1 MTSHLASMAG
11 LVTVLFLLMFPHEA
25 SAEQSVLSYLYQDF
39 QNPNDRKALANL
51 IGETRTSP
59 DLSAD
64 HAYSRAEDILSE
76 QPPVELE
83 AEAVNPMNL
92 AAGRWLANAAIF
104 DTHAGR
110 PDQGQIFLTEALA
123 MLGADSTPFSP
134 HLFNSVIARG
144 IAAYQL
150 DDFEQ
155 AREDFHW
162 GQNILHRNEG
172 VLTFSQA
179 EILNWLTRVHLSDKE
194 LFKADTQQRFLLR
207 VAEEHFEDDHETLTA
222 IKQNVAEY
230 LGQRAS
236 LISPLEDEPT
246 RAVRQA
252 MFAESLT
259 LLEELI
265 ETLEQRAGFTSIELI
280 NPLRALARIRHLQG
294 TGFRLAE
301 GPLERVLSI
310 LQSQENL
317 DDEDLAQAWLD
328 LGDGR
333 VLSGNPSSQDA
344 YREAWTLLASST
356 PEAIERFN
364 APVMLLP
371 KKITPL
377 YLERWPTKTEPG
389 EALYTDLSLIVT
401 EEGKTKGVKI
411 IDRTVSAKY
420 SRWARSRLSYSRFRP
435 AVQDGEPVSQTIEL
449 RQPFEVLEK
458 ASEERDEAE
467 KAAVIDDSSAAGS

>member
-194 LFKADTQQRFLLR
+194 LYKADTQQRFLLR
-207 VAEEHFEDDHETLTA
+207 VAEERFEDDHETLTA

-280 NPLRALARIRHLQG
+280 KPLRALARIRHLQG

>member
-64 HAYSRAEDILSE
+64 HAYSRAEDILAE

-194 LFKADTQQRFLLR
+194 LYKADTQQRFLLR

-280 NPLRALARIRHLQG
+280 KPLRALARIRHLQG

-377 YLERWPTKTEPG
+377 YLKRWPTKTEPG

>member
-207 VAEEHFEDDHETLTA
+207 VAEERFEDDHETLTA

>member
-333 VLSGNPSSQDA
+333 VLSGNPLSQDA
-344 YREAWTLLASST
+344 YRQAWTLLASST

-467 KAAVIDDSSAAGS
+467 KAAVMDDSSAAGS

>member
-1 MTSHLASMAG
+1 MTRPLIGLAA
-11 LVTVLFLLMFPHEA
+11 LLTALFLLIVPHDTR
-25 SAEQSVLSYLYQDF
+25 AEQSVLSYLYDDF
-39 QNPNDRKALANL
+39 QNPNDRKALAIL
-51 IGETRTSP
+51 ISETRTSP

-64 HAYSRAEDILSE
+64 HAYSLAEDILSE
-76 QPPVELE
+76 QASGVLE
-83 AEAVNPMNL
+83 AEAVNPVTMT
-92 AAGRWLANAAIF
+92 AGRWLANAAIL

-110 PDQGQIFLTEALA
+110 PDQGQLFLTEALA

-134 HLFNSVIARG
+134 HLFNAIIARG

-194 LFKADTQQRFLLR
+194 LFKADTLQRFLLR
-207 VAEEHFEDDHETLTA
+207 VTEEHFEDDHETLTA

-236 LISPLEDEPT
+236 LISPLEDEPA
-246 RAVRQA
+246 RALRQA

-265 ETLEQRAGFTSIELI
+265 QTLEQRAGLTSIELI
-280 NPLRALARIRHLQG
+280 NPLRALARIRQLQG

-301 GPLERVLSI
+301 GPLERVLDI
-310 LQSQENL
+310 LRSQETL
-317 DDEDLAQAWLD
+317 DNEDLAQAWLD

-356 PEAIERFN
+356 PEAIEQFN
-364 APVMLLP
+364 APVLLLP

-377 YLERWPTKTEPG
+377 YLERWPSKTEPG
-389 EALYTDLSLIVT
+389 AALYTDLSLIVT
-401 EEGKTKGVKI
+401 EEGKTKSVKI

-420 SRWARSRLSYSRFRP
+420 SRWAKSRISYSRFRP
-435 AVQDGEPVSQTIEL
+435 AVQDGQPVSQTIEL

-458 ASEERDEAE
+458 ASDESDEVA
-467 KAAVIDDSSAAGS
+467 KAAEDDSSAAD

>member
-1 MTSHLASMAG
+1 MTSHLAGMAG

-51 IGETRTSP
+51 IGETKTSP

-64 HAYSRAEDILSE
+64 HAYSRAEDFLSE

-333 VLSGNPSSQDA
+333 VLSGNPLSQDA
-344 YREAWTLLASST
+344 YRQAWTLLASST
-356 PEAIERFN
+356 PEAIEQFN

-377 YLERWPTKTEPG
+377 YLKRWPTKTEPG

-467 KAAVIDDSSAAGS
+467 KAAVMDDSSAAGS

>member
-1 MTSHLASMAG
+1 
-11 LVTVLFLLMFPHEA
+11 
-25 SAEQSVLSYLYQDF
+25 
-39 QNPNDRKALANL
+39 
-51 IGETRTSP
+51 
-59 DLSAD
+59 
-64 HAYSRAEDILSE
+64 
-76 QPPVELE
+76 
-83 AEAVNPMNL
+83 
-92 AAGRWLANAAIF
+92 
-104 DTHAGR
+104 
-110 PDQGQIFLTEALA
+110 
-123 MLGADSTPFSP
+123 
-134 HLFNSVIARG
+134 
-144 IAAYQL
+144 
-150 DDFEQ
+150 
-155 AREDFHW
+155 
-162 GQNILHRNEG
+162 
-172 VLTFSQA
+172 
-179 EILNWLTRVHLSDKE
+179 
-194 LFKADTQQRFLLR
+194 
-207 VAEEHFEDDHETLTA
+207 
-222 IKQNVAEY
+222 
-230 LGQRAS
+230 
-236 LISPLEDEPT
+236 
-246 RAVRQA
+246 

-265 ETLEQRAGFTSIELI
+265 QTLEQRAGLTSIELI

-310 LQSQENL
+310 LQGQETL
-317 DDEDLAQAWLD
+317 DNEDLAQAWLD

-356 PEAIERFN
+356 PEAIEQFN
-364 APVMLLP
+364 APVLLLP

-389 EALYTDLSLIVT
+389 AALYTDLSLIVT

-458 ASEERDEAE
+458 ASEESDDAAQAE
-467 KAAVIDDSSAAGS
+467 VMDDPESAD

>member
-51 IGETRTSP
+51 IGETKTSP

-64 HAYSRAEDILSE
+64 HAYSRAEDFLSE

-467 KAAVIDDSSAAGS
+467 KAAVMDDSSAAGS

>member
-64 HAYSRAEDILSE
+64 HAYSRAEDFLSE

-280 NPLRALARIRHLQG
+280 KPLRALARIRHLQG

-435 AVQDGEPVSQTIEL
+435 AIQDGEPVSQTIEL

-467 KAAVIDDSSAAGS
+467 KAAVMDDSSAAGS

>member
-51 IGETRTSP
+51 IGETKTSP

-333 VLSGNPSSQDA
+333 VLSGNPLSQDA
-344 YREAWTLLASST
+344 YRQAWTLLASST
-356 PEAIERFN
+356 PEAIEQFN

-467 KAAVIDDSSAAGS
+467 KAAVMDDSSAAGS

>member
-467 KAAVIDDSSAAGS
+467 KAAVMDDSSAAGS

>member
-280 NPLRALARIRHLQG
+280 KPLRALARIRHLQG

>member
-51 IGETRTSP
+51 IGETKTSP

-64 HAYSRAEDILSE
+64 HAYSRAEDFLSE

-134 HLFNSVIARG
+134 HLFNAVIARG

-467 KAAVIDDSSAAGS
+467 KAAVMDDSSAAGS

>member
-1 MTSHLASMAG
+1 MTRPLIGLAA
-11 LVTVLFLLMFPHEA
+11 LLTALFLLIVPHDTR
-25 SAEQSVLSYLYQDF
+25 AEQSVLSYLYDDF

-51 IGETRTSP
+51 ISETRTSP

-64 HAYSRAEDILSE
+64 HAYSLAEDILSE
-76 QPPVELE
+76 QASGVLE
-83 AEAVNPMNL
+83 AEAVNPATMT
-92 AAGRWLANAAIF
+92 AGRWLANAAIL

-110 PDQGQIFLTEALA
+110 PDQGQLFLTEALA

-134 HLFNSVIARG
+134 HLFNAIIARG

-194 LFKADTQQRFLLR
+194 LFKADTLQRFLLR
-207 VAEEHFEDDHETLTA
+207 VTEEHFEDNHETLTA

-236 LISPLEDEPT
+236 LISPLEDEPA
-246 RAVRQA
+246 RALRQA

-265 ETLEQRAGFTSIELI
+265 QTLEQRAGLTSIELI
-280 NPLRALARIRHLQG
+280 NPLRALARIRQLQG

-301 GPLERVLSI
+301 GPLERVLDI
-310 LQSQENL
+310 LRSQETL
-317 DDEDLAQAWLD
+317 DNEDLAQAWLD

-356 PEAIERFN
+356 PEAIEQFN
-364 APVMLLP
+364 APVLLLP

-377 YLERWPTKTEPG
+377 YLERWPSKTEPG
-389 EALYTDLSLIVT
+389 AALYTDLSLIVT
-401 EEGKTKGVKI
+401 EEGKTKSVKI

-420 SRWARSRLSYSRFRP
+420 SRWAKSRISYSRFRP
-435 AVQDGEPVSQTIEL
+435 AVQDGQPVSQTIEL

-458 ASEERDEAE
+458 ASDESDEVA
-467 KAAVIDDSSAAGS
+467 KAAEDDSSAAD

>member
-1 MTSHLASMAG
+1 MTSDLASMAG

-51 IGETRTSP
+51 IGETKTSP

-280 NPLRALARIRHLQG
+280 KPLRALARIRHLQG

>member
-1 MTSHLASMAG
+1 MTRPLIGLAASLTA
-11 LVTVLFLLMFPHEA
+11 LFLLIVSPNTR
-25 SAEQSVLSYLYQDF
+25 AEQSVLSYLYDDF
-39 QNPNDRKALANL
+39 QNANDRKALANL
-51 IGETRTSP
+51 ISETRTSP

-76 QPPVELE
+76 QASVVLE
-83 AEAVNPMNL
+83 AEAVNPATM
-92 AAGRWLANAAIF
+92 AAGRWLANAAIL

-110 PDQGQIFLTEALA
+110 PDQGQLFLTEALA
-123 MLGADSTPFSP
+123 MLGAESTPFSP
-134 HLFNSVIARG
+134 HLFNAVIARG

-207 VAEEHFEDDHETLTA
+207 IAEAHFEDDHETLTA

-265 ETLEQRAGFTSIELI
+265 QTLEQRAGLTSIELI

-310 LQSQENL
+310 LQSQETL
-317 DDEDLAQAWLD
+317 DSEDLAQAWLD

-356 PEAIERFN
+356 PEAIEQFN
-364 APVMLLP
+364 APVLLLP

-389 EALYTDLSLIVT
+389 TALYTDLSLMVT

-458 ASEERDEAE
+458 APEDNDDAAEAE
-467 KAAVIDDSSAAGS
+467 LMDDPESSN

>member
-1 MTSHLASMAG
+1 MTRPLIGLAA
-11 LVTVLFLLMFPHEA
+11 LLTALFLLIVPHNTR
-25 SAEQSVLSYLYQDF
+25 AEQSVLSYLYDDF
-39 QNPNDRKALANL
+39 QNANDRKALANL
-51 IGETRTSP
+51 IRETRTSP

-76 QPPVELE
+76 QASVVLE
-83 AEAVNPMNL
+83 GEAVNPATM
-92 AAGRWLANAAIF
+92 AAGRWLANAAIL

-110 PDQGQIFLTEALA
+110 PDQGQLFLTEALA
-123 MLGADSTPFSP
+123 MLGADSTPFSA
-134 HLFNSVIARG
+134 HLFNAVIARG

-207 VAEEHFEDDHETLTA
+207 IAEEHFEDDHETLTA

-265 ETLEQRAGFTSIELI
+265 QTLDQRAGLTSIELI

-310 LQSQENL
+310 LQSQETL
-317 DDEDLAQAWLD
+317 DNEDLAQAWLD

-356 PEAIERFN
+356 PEAIEQFN
-364 APVMLLP
+364 APVLLLP

-389 EALYTDLSLIVT
+389 AALYTDLSLIVT

-458 ASEERDEAE
+458 ASEESDDAAQAE
-467 KAAVIDDSSAAGS
+467 VMDDPESAD

>member
-1 MTSHLASMAG
+1 MTSDLASMAG

-51 IGETRTSP
+51 IGETKTSP

-280 NPLRALARIRHLQG
+280 KPLRALARIRHLQG

-435 AVQDGEPVSQTIEL
+435 AIQDGEPVSQTIEL

-467 KAAVIDDSSAAGS
+467 KAAVMDDSSAAGS

>member
-51 IGETRTSP
+51 IGETKTSP

-194 LFKADTQQRFLLR
+194 LYKADTQQRFLLR
-207 VAEEHFEDDHETLTA
+207 VAEERFEDDHETLTA

>member
-51 IGETRTSP
+51 IGETKTSP

-76 QPPVELE
+76 QPRVELE

-280 NPLRALARIRHLQG
+280 KPLRALARIRHLQG

-435 AVQDGEPVSQTIEL
+435 AIQDGEPVSQTIEL

>member
-1 MTSHLASMAG
+1 MTSDLASMAG

>member
-179 EILNWLTRVHLSDKE
+179 EILNWLTRVHLSNKE

-280 NPLRALARIRHLQG
+280 KPLRALARIRHLQG

>member
-64 HAYSRAEDILSE
+64 HAYSRAEDFLSE

-194 LFKADTQQRFLLR
+194 LYKADTQQRFLLR

-377 YLERWPTKTEPG
+377 YLKRWPTKTEPG

-435 AVQDGEPVSQTIEL
+435 AIQDGEPVSQTIEL

-467 KAAVIDDSSAAGS
+467 KAAVMDDSSAAGS

>member
-333 VLSGNPSSQDA
+333 VLSGNPLSQDA
-344 YREAWTLLASST
+344 YRQAWTLLASST
-356 PEAIERFN
+356 PEAIEQFN

-467 KAAVIDDSSAAGS
+467 KAAVMDDSSAAGS

>member
-1 MTSHLASMAG
+1 MTRPLIGLAA
-11 LVTVLFLLMFPHEA
+11 LLTALFLLIVPHDTR
-25 SAEQSVLSYLYQDF
+25 AEQSVLSYLYDDF

-51 IGETRTSP
+51 ISETRTSP

-64 HAYSRAEDILSE
+64 HAYSLAEDILSE
-76 QPPVELE
+76 QASGVLE
-83 AEAVNPMNL
+83 AEAVNPVTMT
-92 AAGRWLANAAIF
+92 AGRWLANAAIL

-110 PDQGQIFLTEALA
+110 PDQGQLFLTEALA

-134 HLFNSVIARG
+134 HLFNAIIARG

-194 LFKADTQQRFLLR
+194 LFKADTLQRFLLR
-207 VAEEHFEDDHETLTA
+207 VTEEHFEDDHETLTA

-236 LISPLEDEPT
+236 LISPLEDEPA
-246 RAVRQA
+246 RALRQA

-265 ETLEQRAGFTSIELI
+265 QTLEQRAGLTSIELI
-280 NPLRALARIRHLQG
+280 NPLRALARIRQLQG

-301 GPLERVLSI
+301 GPLERVLDI
-310 LQSQENL
+310 LRSQETL
-317 DDEDLAQAWLD
+317 DNEDLAQAWLD

-356 PEAIERFN
+356 PEAIEQFN
-364 APVMLLP
+364 APVLLLP

-377 YLERWPTKTEPG
+377 YLERWPSKTEPG
-389 EALYTDLSLIVT
+389 AALYTDLSLIVT
-401 EEGKTKGVKI
+401 EEGKTKSVKI

-420 SRWARSRLSYSRFRP
+420 SRWAKSRISYSRFRP
-435 AVQDGEPVSQTIEL
+435 AVQDGQPVSQTIEL

-458 ASEERDEAE
+458 ASDESDEVA
-467 KAAVIDDSSAAGS
+467 KAAEDDSSAAD

>member
-1 MTSHLASMAG
+1 MTSHLAGMAG

-51 IGETRTSP
+51 IGETKTSP

-64 HAYSRAEDILSE
+64 HAYSRAEDFLSE

-333 VLSGNPSSQDA
+333 VLSGNPLSQDA
-344 YREAWTLLASST
+344 YRQAWTLLASST

-467 KAAVIDDSSAAGS
+467 KAAVMDDSSAAGS